1 MSIAHIADGEGQPI
15 GETLSGLLRAMQA
28 AHQRDGFAD
37 LALRRDRL
45 GRIAAMVRQNQDAI
59 VAAIDADFGGR
70 SREETLLAEVF
81 TTLSSARHAK
91 GGVAKWMR
99 PRRRAM
105 DLALKPARARLL
117 PQPLGVAGIISPWNY
132 PLLMALSPLVGALA
146 AGNRAMVKPSE
157 FTPRTSELLAEMIA
171 ENFAADEVAVVQGG
185 IEVGAAF
192 AALPFDHLLYTG
204 STNVG
209 RKVMAA
215 AAANLTPVT
224 LELGGKS
231 PAIIGADAN
240 MDAAVASI
248 VRGKLFNAGQTCVA
262 PDYVLVP
269 HSHLDAFVA
278 KALAVAAKYY
288 PDLADNPDY
297 SSIANQAQFDR
308 LQAMIRDAETQGA
321 RILTAGTGGGH
332 KLPLTIVLDSTD
344 VMAVRREEIFGPVL
358 PVVPYN
364 DLDAAIAHVN
374 GGDRPLAL
382 YVYDRDRANIDRVL
396 GATISGG
403 AVVNDCLIH
412 AGVEALP
419 FGGVGASG
427 MGQYHGQDGFETFS
441 KLKPVLY
448 QSRLNGMWILNP
460 PYGAK
465 AKGLIKLL
473 LKRP

>member
-1 MSIAHIADGEGQPI
+1 MSIANVAGHEGRQF
-15 GETLSGLLRAMQA
+15 GVDLSGQLRSMRA
-28 AHQRDGFAD
+28 AHERDGVAN

-70 SREETLLAEVF
+70 SREETLLAEIF
-81 TTLSSARHAK
+81 TSLSSVRHAR
-91 GGVAKWMR
+91 GHLAKWMR

-105 DLALKPARARLL
+105 DLAFMPARARLL
-117 PQPLGVAGIISPWNY
+117 PQPLGVVGIISPWNY
-132 PLLMALSPLVGALA
+132 PLLLALSPLVGALA

-157 FTPRTSELLAEMIA
+157 FTPRTSKLLAEMIG
-171 ENFAADEVAVVQGG
+171 EKFSADEVVVVQGG
-185 IEVGAAF
+185 VEAGAAF

-215 AAANLTPVT
+215 AATNLTPVT

-231 PAIIGADAN
+231 PAIIAPDAAL
-240 MDAAVASI
+240 DAAVTSI

-262 PDYVLVP
+262 PDYVLLPEGQV
-269 HSHLDAFVA
+269 DGFVE
-278 KALAVAAKYY
+278 KALAAAANFY
-288 PDLADNPDY
+288 PDLPDNPDY
-297 SSIANQAQFDR
+297 SSIVNQAQFDR
-308 LQAMIRDAETQGA
+308 LRAMVVEAEAQGA
-321 RILTAGTGGGH
+321 RVMTAAEGAGR
-332 KLPLTIVLDSTD
+332 KLPLTLLLDTTAG
-344 VMAVRREEIFGPVL
+344 MAVRREEIFGPLL
-358 PVVPYN
+358 PIVPYD
-364 DLDAAIAHVN
+364 DLAQAIDLVN

-382 YVYDRDRANIDRVL
+382 YVYGRDRSMTDRVL
-396 GATISGG
+396 GETVSGG

-412 AGVEALP
+412 GGVENLP

-427 MGQYHGQDGFETFS
+427 MGQYHGQDGFDTFT

-448 QSRLNGMWILNP
+448 QSRLNAMWILNP
-460 PYGAK
+460 PYGGM

-473 LKRP
+473 LKR

>member
-1 MSIAHIADGEGQPI
+1 
-15 GETLSGLLRAMQA
+15 
-28 AHQRDGFAD
+28 
-37 LALRRDRL
+37 
-45 GRIAAMVRQNQDAI
+45 
-59 VAAIDADFGGR
+59 
-70 SREETLLAEVF
+70 
-81 TTLSSARHAK
+81 
-91 GGVAKWMR
+91 
-99 PRRRAM
+99 
-105 DLALKPARARLL
+105 
-117 PQPLGVAGIISPWNY
+117 
-132 PLLMALSPLVGALA
+132 
-146 AGNRAMVKPSE
+146 
-157 FTPRTSELLAEMIA
+157 
-171 ENFAADEVAVVQGG
+171 
-185 IEVGAAF
+185 
-192 AALPFDHLLYTG
+192 
-204 STNVG
+204 
-209 RKVMAA
+209 
-215 AAANLTPVT
+215 
-224 LELGGKS
+224 
-231 PAIIGADAN
+231 
-240 MDAAVASI
+240 
-248 VRGKLFNAGQTCVA
+248 
-262 PDYVLVP
+262 LVP